1 MDLYN
6 TLFGPLNVDF
16 CNLFWFNDFSPC
28 FVITNVIALLY
39 SFSNDRKLIPLF
51 ISNLI
56 MSLFT
61 YFLSSCITFYVFSK
75 FELDTCS

>member
-1 MDLYN
+1 MNLYN

-16 CNLFWFNDFSPC
+16 CNLFLVLMILALV

-61 YFLSSCITFYVFSK
+61 YFLHRVLHSMCLVS
-75 FELDTCS
+75 LN